1 MDIEADRGPDAVVG
15 PSGRSYRLAPES
27 VPPLERAL
35 ANRDITR
42 AYLLDI
48 VAGVQGQYPPEIFP
62 TQLVQV
68 LGETLRSLPDAWLR
82 EFAYGGMLAALQSA
96 EEEAGLTG

>member
-1 MDIEADRGPDAVVG
+1 VDSGADPVSDEVVG

-27 VPPLERAL
+27 APPLERAL
-35 ANRDITR
+35 ADRDVTR

-48 VAGVQGQYPPEIFP
+48 VADVQARYPPEIFP

-68 LGETLRSLPDAWLR
+68 LGETLRSLPAAWLR

-96 EEEAGLTG
+96 EEEAGLTS